1 MSLPSPPPIQ
11 VLLVE
16 DDLGDAVL
24 VEEHISRCSI
34 AVELTHVTTLAAALE
49 ARRVAVDCVLL
60 DLALPDAQDLDALRG
75 VLAAFEAPVVVLT
88 GYSDDERGV
97 AAVAA
102 GAEDYLAKNEVD
114 PALLER
120 SVRYAIE
127 RHRNRDTER
136 QLLATE
142 LRREENLRLERG
154 LLPRPL
160 LDQSGL
166 IATTRYRAGGG
177 NRVIGG
183 DFFDTVERE
192 DGSVRA
198 VIGDV
203 CGHGPDEAALGVN
216 MRIAWRTLVLA
227 EVDDESVLPMLE
239 RLLVVERGEDLFVTV
254 CDVTVSADRRL
265 VEYRLAGH
273 PAPLLIAGETV
284 EEVPDDD
291 RGVPL
296 GVVTDG
302 RWPTRTQTVASP
314 WTFLMFTDG
323 LFEVRRGAGPERLGV
338 DGLIGLVR
346 EQLPLGPRSDHLD
359 ALLEAVQGT
368 HGGPLD
374 DDVALVELRASGSP

>member
-1 MSLPSPPPIQ
+1 MSRPSPPPIQ

-16 DDLGDAVL
+16 DDLGDALL
-24 VEEHISRCSI
+24 VEEHLARCS
-34 AVELTHVTTLAAALE
+34 VPFDLTHVTSLAAALE
-49 ARRVAVDCVLL
+49 APRAAVACVLL
-60 DLALPDAQDLDALRG
+60 DLALPDARDLDALRP
-75 VLAAFEAPVVVLT
+75 LLDAFDAPVVVLT
-88 GYSDDERGV
+88 GFSDDERGV

-120 SVRYAIE
+120 SMRYAIE
-127 RHRNRDTER
+127 RYRTRDTAR
-136 QLLATE
+136 QLLETE
-142 LRREENLRLERG
+142 LRHEENLRLERG

-160 LDQSGL
+160 LDDAAL
-166 IATTRYRAGGG
+166 LATTRYRAGGG

-183 DFFDTVERE
+183 DFFDTVERA

-216 MRIAWRTLVLA
+216 LRIAWRTLVLA

-254 CDVTVSADRRL
+254 CDVTVSADRCR

-273 PAPLLIAGETV
+273 PAPLVIQGDSV
-284 EEVPDDD
+284 EEVADDA

-296 GVVTDG
+296 GVITDG
-302 RWPTRTQTVASP
+302 RWPTRTLTVETP
-314 WTFLMFTDG
+314 WTLLMFTDG
-323 LFEVRRGAGPERLGV
+323 LFEIRRGAGPERLGV
-338 DGLIGLVR
+338 EGLTDLIRDL
-346 EQLPLGPRSDHLD
+346 LPLGPRSDHLD
-359 ALLEAVQGT
+359 ALLETVQRM

-374 DDVALVELRASGSP
+374 DDVALVELRATGSP